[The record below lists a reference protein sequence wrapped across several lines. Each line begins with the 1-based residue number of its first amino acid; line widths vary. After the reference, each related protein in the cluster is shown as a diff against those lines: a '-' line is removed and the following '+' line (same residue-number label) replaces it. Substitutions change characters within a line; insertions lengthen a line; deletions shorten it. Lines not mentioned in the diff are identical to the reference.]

1 MNTLYELTAQ
11 YAELLN
17 AIESEE
23 IPEEAISDT
32 LEALGGELDEKIDSV
47 ACIVK
52 QLDSEAGAIKAE
64 KAALANRQSVKEH
77 QRDRLKD
84 YIRQAMQLAGKKK
97 IETSRN
103 CVSVDKAQPKAVITN
118 LDALRGREDIWKP
131 YDYSKEANV
140 DKTSLKTLLQA
151 GEQISG
157 AALQDGAPRLTIK

>member
-32 LEALGGELDEKIDSV
+32 LEALDGELDEKIDSV

-64 KAALANRQSVKEH
+64 KAALAERQSVKEH

-84 YIRQAMQLAGKKK
+84 YIRQAMELAGKKK
-97 IETSRN
+97 IETFM
-103 CVSVDKAQPKAVITN
+103 
-118 LDALRGREDIWKP
+118 
-131 YDYSKEANV
+131 
-140 DKTSLKTLLQA
+140 KTVV
-151 GEQISG
+151 
-157 AALQDGAPRLTIK
+157 

>member
-11 YAELLN
+11 YADLLN
-17 AIESEE
+17 AIESGDV
-23 IPEEAISDT
+23 PEEAITDT
-32 LEALGGELDEKIDSV
+32 LEALGGELDEKIDSI

-52 QLDSEAGAIKAE
+52 QLDGEAANIKAE
-64 KAALANRQSVKEH
+64 KSALAERQSVKEH

-103 CVSVDKAQPKAVITN
+103 CVSVGKAQPKAVITD

-151 GEQISG
+151 GEFIPG
-157 AALQDGAPRLTIK
+157 AALQDGTPRLTIK

>member
-1 MNTLYELTAQ
+1 MNTLYELSTQ
-11 YAELLN
+11 YVDLLN
-17 AIESEE
+17 AIESGD

-32 LEALGGELDEKIDSV
+32 LEGLSGELDEKIDSC

-52 QLDSEAGAIKAE
+52 QLDGEAAAIKAE
-64 KAALANRQSVKEH
+64 KATLADRQSVKEH

-97 IETSRN
+97 VETSRN
-103 CVSVDKAQPKAVITN
+103 CVSVGKAQPKAVITD
-118 LDALRGREDIWKP
+118 LDALQSRKDVWRP

-151 GEQISG
+151 GEFIPG

>member
-1 MNTLYELTAQ
+1 MNTLYELTGQ
-11 YAELLN
+11 YAELLS
-17 AIESEE
+17 AIESGD

-32 LEALGGELDEKIDSV
+32 LEALDGELDEKIDSV

-52 QLDSEAGAIKAE
+52 QLDGEATNIKAE
-64 KAALANRQSVKEH
+64 KAALADRQSVKEH

-103 CVSVDKAQPKAVITN
+103 CVSVGKAQPRPVITN
-118 LDALRGREDIWKP
+118 LDALRDREDVWKP
-131 YDYSKEANV
+131 YDYKETNV

-151 GEQISG
+151 GEQIPG
-157 AALQDGAPRLTIK
+157 AALQDGTPRLTIK

>member
-1 MNTLYELTAQ
+1 MNTLYELTGQ
-11 YAELLN
+11 YIELLS
-17 AIESEE
+17 AIESGD

-32 LEALGGELDEKIDSV
+32 LEGMTGEITEKIDNC

-52 QLDSEAGAIKAE
+52 QLDSEAAAIKVE
-64 KAALANRQSVKEH
+64 KDALAERQKVKEH

-97 IETSRN
+97 VETSRN
-103 CVSVDKAQPKAVITN
+103 CVSVGKAQPKAVITD
-118 LDALRGREDIWKP
+118 LDALQSRKDIWKP
-131 YDYSKEANV
+131 YDYRETNV

-151 GEQISG
+151 GEQVPG

>member
-103 CVSVDKAQPKAVITN
+103 CVSVGKAQPKAVITN